1 MALVHLNFNSKY
13 LSGSTDVNII
23 LPDCARTQ
31 DPAAFYGD
39 GKKYPVLWLLHGTFG
54 DYSDW
59 LRKTNVELYAEE
71 KNLIVVMPSAHNTD
85 YANWPSFGTGYQ
97 VFDYLTEELMPL
109 VYGWFPASEK
119 REDNFIA
126 GLSMGG
132 RGAIAYAWAY
142 PEKFAAVY
150 SMSCVPQ
157 DIRPAAADLESG
169 EPAPNPW
176 AALDRERNRHRL
188 ENAGGIEAYLASPQN
203 TWDRAKEIAKRDDI
217 PSYLASPQNTWDKA
231 REIAKRD
238 DMPKMY
244 FSCGMA
250 DFVMYRHFKAFRA
263 YAEEIGLKAEFTE
276 TEGYNHEWR
285 FWEKEIQ
292 RAIEIF
298 LPGNDRHCQ
307 KCINCKNSHTQPL
320 KHFKGP
326 PGLPGGRQSR
336 IGKHCEQHHRRRYQ
350 IFTV

>member
-1 MALVHLNFNSKY
+1 MALVHLNFNSSC

-23 LPDCARTQ
+23 LPDCARAEG
-31 DPAAFYGD
+31 PAAFYGS

-59 LRKTNVELYAEE
+59 LRKTNVELYACE
-71 KNLIVVMPSAHNTD
+71 KNLIVVMPSAQNTD
-85 YANWPSFGTGYQ
+85 YANWPGFGTGYR

-109 VYGWFPASEK
+109 VYGWLPASDR

-142 PEKFAAVY
+142 PEKFAALY

-157 DIRPAAADLESG
+157 DMRPAAAELNCG

-176 AALDRERNRHRL
+176 AQLDRERNRARL
-188 ENAGGIEAYLASPQN
+188 ANAGGLEGYLASPQN
-203 TWDRAKEIAKRDDI
+203 TWDLAAEVAKR
-217 PSYLASPQNTWDKA
+217 P
-231 REIAKRD
+231 

-244 FSCGMA
+244 FSCGTA

-263 YAEEIGLKAEFTE
+263 YAGQIGLQAEFTE

-292 RAIEIF
+292 RAIGLF
-298 LPGNDRHCQ
+298 LPGDEKAGNA
-307 KCINCKNSHTQPL
+307 
-320 KHFKGP
+320 F
-326 PGLPGGRQSR
+326 
-336 IGKHCEQHHRRRYQ
+336 
-350 IFTV
+350 

>member
-1 MALVHLNFNSKY
+1 MALVHLNFNSKC
-13 LSGSTDVNII
+13 LAGSTDVNII
-23 LPDCARTQ
+23 LPDCARRQ
-31 DPAAFYGD
+31 DPAAFYGS

-71 KNLIVVMPSAHNTD
+71 KNLIVVMPSVHNTD
-85 YANWPSFGTGYQ
+85 YANWPGFGTGYLA
-97 VFDYLTEELMPL
+97 FDYLTQELMPL
-109 VYGWFPASEK
+109 VYGWFPASDR

-142 PEKFAAVY
+142 PEKFAAMY

-157 DIRPAAADLESG
+157 DMRPLAAELESG

-176 AALDRERNRHRL
+176 ASLDRERNRNRL
-188 ENAGGIEAYLASPQN
+188 KNAGGLEAYLASPQN
-203 TWDRAKEIAKRDDI
+203 TWD
-217 PSYLASPQNTWDKA
+217 LA

-238 DMPKMY
+238 DMPRMY
-244 FSCGMA
+244 FTCGTA
-250 DFVMYRHFKAFRA
+250 DFVMYRHFRAFRK

-285 FWEKEIQ
+285 FWEKEIR
-292 RAIEIF
+292 RAIELF
-298 LPGNDRHCQ
+298 LPGDEKAGNA
-307 KCINCKNSHTQPL
+307 
-320 KHFKGP
+320 F
-326 PGLPGGRQSR
+326 
-336 IGKHCEQHHRRRYQ
+336 
-350 IFTV
+350 

>member
-1 MALVHLNFNSKY
+1 MALVHLNFNSKF

-23 LPDCARTQ
+23 LPDCARSQ
-31 DPAAFYGD
+31 NPAAFYGS

-85 YANWPSFGTGYQ
+85 YANWPGFGTGYQ

-109 VYGWFPASEK
+109 VYGWFPSSDR

-157 DIRPAAADLESG
+157 DMRPAAAKLESG

-188 ENAGGIEAYLASPQN
+188 ENAGGLKA
-203 TWDRAKEIAKRDDI
+203 
-217 PSYLASPQNTWDKA
+217 YLASPQNTWDKA
-231 REIAKRD
+231 REVAKRD
-238 DMPKMY
+238 DMPRMY
-244 FSCGMA
+244 FSCGTA

-285 FWEKEIQ
+285 FWEKEIR

-298 LPGNDRHCQ
+298 LPGDEKAGNA
-307 KCINCKNSHTQPL
+307 
-320 KHFKGP
+320 F
-326 PGLPGGRQSR
+326 
-336 IGKHCEQHHRRRYQ
+336 
-350 IFTV
+350 

>member
-1 MALVHLNFNSKY
+1 MALVHLNFNSKC

-23 LPDCARTQ
+23 LPDCARWQ
-31 DPAAFYGD
+31 DPAAFYGS

-85 YANWPSFGTGYQ
+85 YANWPGFGTGYRA
-97 VFDYLTEELMPL
+97 FDYLTKELMPL
-109 VYGWFPASEK
+109 IYGWFPASDR

-142 PEKFAAVY
+142 PEKFAALY

-157 DIRPAAADLESG
+157 DMRPAAAELMSG

-188 ENAGGIEAYLASPQN
+188 ENAGGLEAYLASPQN
-203 TWDRAKEIAKRDDI
+203 TWDIAK
-217 PSYLASPQNTWDKA
+217 Q
-231 REIAKRD
+231 IAKRD

-244 FSCGMA
+244 FSCGTA
-250 DFVMYRHFKAFRA
+250 DFVMYRHFQTFRK

-298 LPGNDRHCQ
+298 LPGDEKAGNA
-307 KCINCKNSHTQPL
+307 
-320 KHFKGP
+320 F
-326 PGLPGGRQSR
+326 
-336 IGKHCEQHHRRRYQ
+336 
-350 IFTV
+350 

>member
-23 LPDCARTQ
+23 LPDCARS
-31 DPAAFYGD
+31 DGPKEFYGS

-71 KNLIVVMPSAHNTD
+71 KNLIVVMPSAQNTD
-85 YANWPSFGTGYQ
+85 YANWPGFGTGYQ

-132 RGAIAYAWAY
+132 RGAIAYAWAW
-142 PEKFAAVY
+142 PEKFSVLY
-150 SMSCVPQ
+150 SMSCVPK
-157 DIRPAAADLESG
+157 DMRPAAAELESG

-176 AALDRERNRHRL
+176 AALDRERNRNRL
-188 ENAGGIEAYLASPQN
+188 LNAGGLEAYLASPQN
-203 TWDRAKEIAKRDDI
+203 I
-217 PSYLASPQNTWDKA
+217 WDKA
-231 REIAKRD
+231 REIAKRT
-238 DMPKMY
+238 DMPKMV
-244 FSCGMA
+244 FSCGTA

-263 YAEEIGLKAEFTE
+263 YAQEIGLNAQFRE

-285 FWEKEIQ
+285 FWEQEI
-292 RAIEIF
+292 RRVIEF
-298 LPGNDRHCQ
+298 CLPGDEKAGNA
-307 KCINCKNSHTQPL
+307 
-320 KHFKGP
+320 F
-326 PGLPGGRQSR
+326 
-336 IGKHCEQHHRRRYQ
+336 
-350 IFTV
+350 

>member
-1 MALVHLNFNSKY
+1 MALVHLNFNSKC

-23 LPDCARTQ
+23 LPDCARSQ
-31 DPAAFYGD
+31 DPAAFYGSR
-39 GKKYPVLWLLHGTFG
+39 KKYPVLWLLHGTFG

-71 KNLIVVMPSAHNTD
+71 KNLIVVMPSAQNTD
-85 YANWPSFGTGYQ
+85 YANWPGFGTGYRA
-97 VFDYLTEELMPL
+97 FDYLTEELMPL
-109 VYGWFPASEK
+109 LYGWFPTSDR
-119 REDNFIA
+119 REENFIA

-142 PEKFAAVY
+142 PEKFAALY

-157 DIRPAAADLESG
+157 DMRPLAAELMSG

-188 ENAGGIEAYLASPQN
+188 ENAGGLEAYLASPQN
-203 TWDRAKEIAKRDDI
+203 TWDIAK
-217 PSYLASPQNTWDKA
+217 Q
-231 REIAKRD
+231 IAKRD

-244 FSCGMA
+244 LSCGTA
-250 DFVMYRHFKAFRA
+250 DFVMYRHFQTFRK

-298 LPGNDRHCQ
+298 LPGDEKAGNA
-307 KCINCKNSHTQPL
+307 
-320 KHFKGP
+320 F
-326 PGLPGGRQSR
+326 
-336 IGKHCEQHHRRRYQ
+336 
-350 IFTV
+350 

>member
-1 MALVHLNFNSKY
+1 MALVHLNFNSQF
-13 LSGSTDVNII
+13 LSGSTDVNMI
-23 LPDCARTQ
+23 LPDCARSQ
-31 DPAAFYGD
+31 NPAAFYGN

-85 YANWPSFGTGYQ
+85 YANWPGFGTGYQ
-97 VFDYLTEELMPL
+97 VFDYLTGELMPL
-109 VYGWFPASEK
+109 VYGWFPASDR

-142 PEKFAAVY
+142 PGKFAALY
-150 SMSCVPQ
+150 SMSWVPQ
-157 DIRPAAADLESG
+157 DMRPAAAELESG

-203 TWDRAKEIAKRDDI
+203 TWDKAKEIAKRDD
-217 PSYLASPQNTWDKA
+217 
-231 REIAKRD
+231 
-238 DMPKMY
+238 MPRMY
-244 FSCGMA
+244 FSCGTA

-263 YAEEIGLKAEFTE
+263 YAEELGLKAEFTE

-285 FWEKEIQ
+285 FWEKEIR

-298 LPGNDRHCQ
+298 LPCGEKAGNA
-307 KCINCKNSHTQPL
+307 
-320 KHFKGP
+320 F
-326 PGLPGGRQSR
+326 
-336 IGKHCEQHHRRRYQ
+336 
-350 IFTV
+350 